1 MAQAGDAR
9 LLRRGVRLEYLT
21 LAWNGVGAAVL
32 AVAAWRARS
41 LALAGFGLDSLIEI
55 LASAVVIWQLA
66 GADKG
71 RERTAL
77 RVISVSFALLSLYI
91 PAQAALGLL
100 VGARPSG
107 SPWGVAWLALTVVAM
122 LALASGKRST
132 GRRLGQQVL
141 ISEAGVTLV
150 DAGLAAAVL
159 VGVALNALL
168 HWWWADPLSSLVIVG
183 YGVRES
189 RETWR
194 HASAL
199 PPD

>member
-1 MAQAGDAR
+1 MGQADDAR

-21 LAWNGVGAAVL
+21 LAWNVVGVGVL
-32 AVAAWRARS
+32 ALSAWRARS

-55 LASAVVIWQLA
+55 LASAVVVWQLTGA
-66 GADKG
+66 GKG

-77 RVISVSFALLSLYI
+77 RVISVSFALLCCYI
-91 PAQAALGLL
+91 LAQAALGLIA
-100 VGARPSG
+100 GARPAA
-107 SPWGVAWLALTVVAM
+107 SPVGLAWLALTVVAM
-122 LALASGKRST
+122 LTLAAAKRST

-168 HWWWADPLSSLVIVG
+168 HWWWADPLSSLAIVG
-183 YGVRES
+183 YGARES
-189 RETWR
+189 REAWR
-194 HASAL
+194 HAKAI
-199 PPD
+199 PAG